1 MPNSKQLAGLIGPTL
16 IAIGATEALNMDI
29 YASQIA
35 PVVYLNG
42 TVLFVVGLALVRAHN
57 RWTTDW
63 RVLVTLTG
71 WTALIVGLI
80 RMIAPDAA
88 QADRSIL
95 TYSILAVIVVL
106 GVILTLASYG
116 GRNSQAQTPRQT

>member
-16 IAIGATEALNMDI
+16 IALGATEALNLHI
-29 YASQIA
+29 FASQIA

-42 TVLFVVGLALVRAHN
+42 TMLFVAGLALVRAHN
-57 RWTTDW
+57 RWTKDW

-71 WTALIVGLI
+71 WTALIAGLI
-80 RMIAPDAA
+80 RMIAPDAP

-106 GVILTLASYG
+106 GVIMTLAGCGS
-116 GRNSQAQTPRQT
+116 RNSQSQTPKQT

>member
-16 IAIGATEALNMDI
+16 IALGATEALNLHI
-29 YASQIA
+29 FASQIA

-42 TVLFVVGLALVRAHN
+42 TMLFVAGLALARAHN
-57 RWTTDW
+57 RWTKDW

-71 WTALIVGLI
+71 WTALIAGLI
-80 RMIAPDAA
+80 RMIAPDAP

-106 GVILTLASYG
+106 GVIMTLAGCGS
-116 GRNSQAQTPRQT
+116 RNSQSQTPKQT

>member
-16 IAIGATEALNMDI
+16 IALGATEALNLHI
-29 YASQIA
+29 FASQIA

-42 TVLFVVGLALVRAHN
+42 TMLFVAGLALVRAHN
-57 RWTTDW
+57 RWTKDW

-71 WTALIVGLI
+71 WTALIAGFI
-80 RMIAPDAA
+80 RMIAPDAP

-106 GVILTLASYG
+106 GVILTLAGCGS
-116 GRNSQAQTPRQT
+116 RNSQSQAPKQT